1 MNQERYQQE
10 LDPKHTARS
19 VVSRSIAIGALS
31 GLVGILCCV
40 SPVVLVLLG
49 LTTATAAISL
59 GDTLYY
65 DYGWYFRG
73 AAVVFAGRG
82 LLLANAG
89 QGLLSAQPATDFGC
103 AARHHRRDSRS
114 SLRGPLLVHD
124 LSSNGLRVALL
135 RLRLSH

>member
-19 VVSRSIAIGALS
+19 VVSRSIAIGVLS

-73 AAVVFAGRG
+73 AAVVFAGAAFYWQMRG
-82 LLLANAG
+82 KGYCQLNRPRTLVTPLAIIG
-89 QGLLSAQPATDFGC
+89 GT
-103 AARHHRRDSRS
+103 AAA
-114 SLRGPLLVHD
+114 VY
-124 LSSNGLRVALL
+124 VALYWFTTYL
-135 RLRLSH
+135 ATAFG